1 MLCDVILVPSELPE
15 NALAGRAAAVID
27 ILRASTSIVAALD
40 AGARDVVPTA
50 SVEEATKLAETL
62 GREHIVL
69 CGERDGMKINGFD
82 LGNSPSEFTP
92 EAVKGKTLVMA
103 TTNGTLMLNRVKPSA
118 FVCVACANNARA
130 AAQVLVAGG
139 QDIIIACSG
148 KLGRFSLE
156 DAAGAGLIVSHI
168 AELAPETALSDGAAM
183 ALTLYQKYKKNLV
196 RALKA
201 GEHGK
206 YLKSLGF
213 KADLEYA
220 ARESVTDTVPVLR
233 DGRIVKVAA
242 EPAPAPAP

>member
-1 MLCDVILVPSELPE
+1 MIDV
-15 NALAGRAAAVID
+15 
-27 ILRASTSIVAALD
+27 LRASTSIVAALD
-40 AGARDVVPTA
+40 AGAKDVVPTA

-82 LGNSPSEFTP
+82 LGNSPFEFTP

-103 TTNGTLMLNRVKPSA
+103 TTNGTLMLNRVKPSSL
-118 FVCVACANNARA
+118 VCVACVNNARA
-130 AAQVLVAGG
+130 AAQALIAAG

-148 KLGRFSLE
+148 KLGRFSFE

-168 AELAPETALSDGAAM
+168 TELAPDTTLSDGAAVTL
-183 ALTLYQKYKKNLV
+183 ALYQKYKKNLV

-201 GEHGK
+201 GEHGR

-220 ARESVTDTVPVLR
+220 ARESVTGTVPVLR
-233 DGRIVKVAA
+233 DGRIVKPNT
-242 EPAPAPAP
+242 EQT